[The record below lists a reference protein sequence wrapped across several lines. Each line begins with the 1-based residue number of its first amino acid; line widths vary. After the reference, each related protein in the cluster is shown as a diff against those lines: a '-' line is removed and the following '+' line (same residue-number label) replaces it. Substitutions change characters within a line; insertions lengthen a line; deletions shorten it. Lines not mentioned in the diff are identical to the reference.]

1 MNKCCAK
8 QALVDEL
15 KDLEMDA
22 CFDYELE
29 PNKGKNNEKKIIDT
43 KHTTIVATIKLQRV
57 ELDDLEEGKCLFH
70 L

>member
-29 PNKGKNNEKKIIDT
+29 TNKGKNKEKKIIDT
-43 KHTTIVATIKLQRV
+43 KRTTIVATIKLQRV